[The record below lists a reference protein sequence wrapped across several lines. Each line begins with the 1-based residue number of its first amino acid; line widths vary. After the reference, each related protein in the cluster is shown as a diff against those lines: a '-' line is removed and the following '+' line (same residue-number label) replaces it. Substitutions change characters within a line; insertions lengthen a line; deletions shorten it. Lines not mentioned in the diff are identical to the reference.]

1 MFPPSAKQKKEFEKK
16 MTISMT
22 ENGLFTL
29 VVVVVAAAVV
39 VDGTAVDVAFT
50 AMGDLV
56 VVTERAGGE
65 GRFSTQH
72 LIEFSEH
79 VTFSKTFSQRRAANT
94 WTHLPGQSLL
104 LEVDVMVSKRPV
116 NQLYYGRVRKRGR

>member
-1 MFPPSAKQKKEFEKK
+1 M
-16 MTISMT
+16 
-22 ENGLFTL
+22 
-29 VVVVVAAAVV
+29 VVVVVAAVV
-39 VDGTAVDVAFT
+39 VEGAAVDEVALAAT
-50 AMGDLV
+50 GDFV

-72 LIEFSEH
+72 LIEASEH
-79 VTFSKTFSQRRAANT
+79 ATFSRTFSQSRAANT

-116 NQLYYGRVRKRGR
+116 NYYGRKGSLTCL

>member
-1 MFPPSAKQKKEFEKK
+1 LLFPLSAKQRKELKRRF
-16 MTISMT
+16 SND

-29 VVVVVAAAVV
+29 VVVVAAAAVV
-39 VDGTAVDVAFT
+39 VEGTAVDEAFT
-50 AMGDLV
+50 ATGDFV

-72 LIEFSEH
+72 LIEASEH
-79 VTFSKTFSQRRAANT
+79 DTFSKTFSQRRAANT

-104 LEVDVMVSKRPV
+104 LEVDVMVSNRPV
-116 NQLYYGRVRKRGR
+116 NYCGRERGR